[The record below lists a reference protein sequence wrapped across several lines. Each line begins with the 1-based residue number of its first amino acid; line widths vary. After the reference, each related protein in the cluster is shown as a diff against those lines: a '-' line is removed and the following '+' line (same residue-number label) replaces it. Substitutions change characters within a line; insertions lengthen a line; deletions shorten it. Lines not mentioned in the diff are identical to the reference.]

1 MEDLEF
7 FQKALNYQSFIV
19 NAVAEIKA
27 YGDAW
32 GNDFCVSQIKEKFD
46 KYINDDKVKEFF
58 DLKNLTSER
67 SKALR
72 FQRWDEDMP
81 NLWLFPLWYIY
92 FIPYGTKVI
101 DINGVEKEFTKD
113 TDLDTRFGCVA
124 FGVEFHENK

>member
-1 MEDLEF
+1 MENLEF

-27 YGDAW
+27 YGGAW

-46 KYINDDKVKEFF
+46 KYINDAKVKEFF
-58 DLKNLTSER
+58 DLKNLTMER
-67 SKALR
+67 AKVLR
-72 FQRWDEDMP
+72 FQRWSEDMP
-81 NLWLFPLWYIY
+81 TLWLFPLWYIY